1 MNVGRTASY
10 RGVVT
15 AGCADFWRSA
25 RCARDRQLKFR
36 QERGRIAR
44 IECSM
49 LIIYNITFWIAPIG
63 RNSYQCPTNVAAY
76 KRTFHSSL
84 ENIIQT
90 HGGFR
95 VSFSVATALALHT
108 RHRGFSHIYPSAVDR
123 APAHP
128 RALIELVGRRLSG
141 ADRPAVLAYNVQRL
155 SKKTEDTRICTS
167 YDRTHTLSLN
177 SNDIGE
183 RTTKRASRPQPAI
196 YVLCAAQRTRL
207 ILRDPSS
214 GYVGTVRT
222 HQIPGTQQA
231 ISWQTTLMSVSS
243 PRSDHLCVVAAHP
256 HTHTKQLGHLP

>member
-1 MNVGRTASY
+1 MVG
-10 RGVVT
+10 
-15 AGCADFWRSA
+15 
-25 RCARDRQLKFR
+25 
-36 QERGRIAR
+36 I
-44 IECSM
+44 
-49 LIIYNITFWIAPIG
+49 
-63 RNSYQCPTNVAAY
+63 PTNVQPMWLRTSVLFIHLLRTLSKHMAAFEF
-76 KRTFHSSL
+76 RFPWL
-84 ENIIQT
+84 PLWLCT
-90 HGGFR
+90 HD
-95 VSFSVATALALHT
+95 TALLA
-108 RHRGFSHIYPSAVDR
+108 YPSAVDR